1 MGSGYNAVTYFHN
14 STACIVHRADKH
26 RTSTQLPIYCS
37 SWRKNI
43 AKIVNKD
50 NVSSNISKVTSL
62 KDVLFWNDLCSE
74 VFSVWNQFCV
84 ANYCDCCDG
93 IEGKRVNC
101 TEYTGVLHEA
111 ISRLGRQPFP
121 YSSTIDP
128 RHHHHHCQHYH
139 HVHFL
144 WIINVVTSYR
154 YDTRAMLKKH
164 YSLILVK

>member
-14 STACIVHRADKH
+14 STACIVHRVDKH
-26 RTSTQLPIYCS
+26 RTSIQLPLFCS
-37 SWRKNI
+37 SWRK
-43 AKIVNKD
+43 
-50 NVSSNISKVTSL
+50 TSQKL
-62 KDVLFWNDLCSE
+62 STKTMSHQIFQRSQVLRMFSFEMKWSA
-74 VFSVWNQFCV
+74 VKFFSVWNQFCV

-144 WIINVVTSYR
+144 WIINEVTPHR
-154 YDTRAMLKKH
+154 
-164 YSLILVK
+164 